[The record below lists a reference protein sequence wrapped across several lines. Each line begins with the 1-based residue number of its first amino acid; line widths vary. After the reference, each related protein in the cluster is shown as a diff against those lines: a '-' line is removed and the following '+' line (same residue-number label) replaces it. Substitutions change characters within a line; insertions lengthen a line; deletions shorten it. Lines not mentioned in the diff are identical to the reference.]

1 VTGAGRRF
9 AAVAVALATLV
20 SAPTGAFAACPRTSV
35 GELENEVMCPVCKTP
50 LAVAE
55 KAPQAERQRAF
66 IQERVDRCESKGD
79 IKAALVAEFGDE
91 VLALPERKGFDLAA
105 YLVPAGALAL
115 GLAAATAATVRWR
128 RRRPRAA
135 EGATLLEG
143 GGETVAAGGTASAPA
158 SAPSADASAR
168 LDRDLERY
176 DA

>member
-1 VTGAGRRF
+1 VTGTERRL
-9 AAVAVALATLV
+9 AALALALAALV
-20 SAPTGAFAACPRTSV
+20 AAPAGALAACPRTSV

-66 IQERVDRCESKGD
+66 IQERVDRCESKGE

-91 VLALPERKGFDLAA
+91 VLALPEREGFDLAA

-115 GLAAATAATVRWR
+115 GLAAAAVATVRWR

-135 EGATLLEG
+135 EGAALLEG
-143 GGETVAAGGTASAPA
+143 GGETVTAGTVGAASS
-158 SAPSADASAR
+158 SAPSAEASAR